1 MELNLPAI
9 LTPDLGL
16 LFWMAIAFLVVFGV
30 LAKFGFPA
38 IIKMVDER
46 KQYID
51 DSLRKAHE
59 ANEKL
64 ANIQKEGES
73 ILQEARERQAQI
85 LKEATA
91 TRDAIVEK
99 AQEKAREEGARL
111 LSEAKA
117 EIEGE
122 KQAAISDIRRQ
133 VATLSV
139 EIAEKVLREKLSTD
153 KAQMDLIDR
162 MLDDV
167 SSSDKR

>member
-1 MELNLPAI
+1 M
-9 LTPDLGL
+9 DLLIPSTGL
-16 LFWMAIAFLVVFGV
+16 LFWMALTFLIV
-30 LAKFGFPA
+30 LAILWKFGFPV
-38 IIKMVDER
+38 IVNMVNER
-46 KQYID
+46 KAYID

-73 ILQEARERQAQI
+73 ILQEAREKQAQI
-85 LKEATA
+85 LKEAAA

-99 AQEKAREEGARL
+99 AQAKAREEGVRL
-111 LSEAKA
+111 LNEAKA
-117 EIEGE
+117 EIENE

-139 EIAEKVLREKLSTD
+139 EIAEKVLRDKLGSD

-167 SSSDKR
+167 SSSDKE